1 MIMSSFVPMP
11 RTVCFRRYSP
21 LSKMRTTRRRQL
33 KRGFSLLEMMTVV
46 SISLIVGSIGF
57 VLGASIVRT
66 IRLSGT
72 STSYANLLQTARIR
86 AVQDDRYYSVVSVPA
101 ANPPMAFVDI
111 SGNGLYDAGEPMIV
125 FAQGVNVQPYASGPS
140 VGNLKSQ
147 FLPPNPLAQNSVQT
161 AIPPTFGPRGLPC
174 APSAGACLYVPPA
187 SFITFLQNTGNGKW
201 EAVTVTP
208 AGRVNLWIYDGTSS
222 WSSLN

>member
-1 MIMSSFVPMP
+1 MVGIPAVTELPCPAEDAS
-11 RTVCFRRYSP
+11 RTRNVISRGVRFG
-21 LSKMRTTRRRQL
+21 
-33 KRGFSLLEMMTVV
+33 RGFSLLEMMTVV

-66 IRLSGT
+66 IRLSGS

-208 AGRVNLWIYDGTSS
+208 AGRVNLWIYDGTSN